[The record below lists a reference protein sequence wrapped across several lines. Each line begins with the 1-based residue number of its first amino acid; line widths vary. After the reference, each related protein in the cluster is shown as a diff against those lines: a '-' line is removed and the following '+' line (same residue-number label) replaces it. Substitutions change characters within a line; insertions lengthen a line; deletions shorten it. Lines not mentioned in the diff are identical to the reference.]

1 MEHNSLIQAMQ
12 GLFERSLMSSF
23 GHCHIPR
30 EQAVIAKQ
38 HHLTQCNTS
47 KLVKQTHLDPLPC
60 CCYVQLN
67 SRWISYHISFQ
78 LIGNEELALPCTSW
92 SLYIWTEFGITRLP
106 HSTFWKWTCP
116 LNPITLM
123 GGKEYFSILLY
134 RLPAKFYST
143 AWNLTATKLT
153 GEKSL
158 EPMIFLLLLLENITN
173 LAKLFHGKT
182 SIWMGDLPC
191 KPNSTWQRRWRHTSS
206 MLTWW
211 FALCQTSAPLVTV
224 RDMLAKK
231 IWLLDEGKTKN
242 TVQTPYLV
250 SNLIK

>member
-30 EQAVIAKQ
+30 EQAVIAK
-38 HHLTQCNTS
+38 HHLTPWNTS
-47 KLVKQTHLDPLPC
+47 ELVKQTHLDPLPC

-92 SLYIWTEFGITRLP
+92 SLYMWTEFGITRLP

-143 AWNLTATKLT
+143 AWNLIATKLT

-191 KPNSTWQRRWRHTSS
+191 KPNSS

-242 TVQTPYLV
+242 TVRTPYLV